1 MARATITRDAGGPIT
16 RNASGPISRVHY
28 TVRQKTER
36 EKSSE
41 YRQLNYRRLWTKQ
54 AGLCFICKKPLHSI
68 RRYNH
73 LDHWRPIAA
82 GGKTEDTNIVLV
94 HMKCNLSKGAR
105 WHAA

>member
-1 MARATITRDAGGPIT
+1 MARATIIRSV
-16 RNASGPISRVHY
+16 SGPVSRTTGH
-28 TVRQKTER
+28 TVGQKTER

-41 YRQLNYRRLWTKQ
+41 YRRSNYRKLWTKQ
-54 AGLCFICKKPLHSI
+54 TGLCFICKKPLHKI

-94 HMKCNLSKGAR
+94 HMKCNLSKGSR
-105 WHAA
+105 WHVASIATP